1 MLIRSTYVF
10 FFQLFFSHFLENQ
23 INRRDFRVT
32 SNKSL
37 VSSQHLS
44 LHLGFAIFTCSI
56 PLQVETGD
64 IPVGNPTESQ
74 VSQGRIMVRYRK
86 YL

>member
-1 MLIRSTYVF
+1 M
-10 FFQLFFSHFLENQ
+10 FSFMA
-23 INRRDFRVT
+23 T
-32 SNKSL
+32 SQPSFKE
-37 VSSQHLS
+37 
-44 LHLGFAIFTCSI
+44 FAIFTGSI